1 MDNESNATT
10 ELDETQR
17 LEESGQPAV
26 PVIGERV
33 VPPNG
38 FTRQN
43 GAEADGIPTPLS
55 VRARER
61 RLAPP
66 TEMAAAYAQTTNA
79 ASSR

>member
-1 MDNESNATT
+1 MDNKPNTT
-10 ELDETQR
+10 AVLDENQR

-43 GAEADGIPTPLS
+43 GAEADGIAVGT
-55 VRARER
+55 A
-61 RLAPP
+61 
-66 TEMAAAYAQTTNA
+66 TTNIA
-79 ASSR
+79 ARIPASFLIIGSPHEIVR